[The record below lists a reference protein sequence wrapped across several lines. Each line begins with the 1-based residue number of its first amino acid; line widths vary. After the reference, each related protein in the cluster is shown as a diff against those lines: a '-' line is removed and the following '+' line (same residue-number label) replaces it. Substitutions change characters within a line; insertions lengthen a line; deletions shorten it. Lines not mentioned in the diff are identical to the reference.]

1 MLTENHNTRDFS
13 PNYSLSLSLS
23 RLTVRVS
30 HSPLL
35 NSSQRRRRPFLSP
48 FVGCII
54 SVVAFVAATTPLPHP
69 LFSAALDFA
78 GFYVNIKG
86 VAGIERGGPG

>member
-1 MLTENHNTRDFS
+1 MSVQIT
-13 PNYSLSLSLS
+13 LS

-35 NSSQRRRRPFLSP
+35 NSSQNRRRRPFLSP

-54 SVVAFVAATTPLPHP
+54 SVVAFFVATTPLPHP
-69 LFSAALDFA
+69 LFAAALDFA
-78 GFYVNIKG
+78 GFYVNIEE
-86 VAGIERGGPG
+86 VAGIERGGLGRRKSLFACRSLFF